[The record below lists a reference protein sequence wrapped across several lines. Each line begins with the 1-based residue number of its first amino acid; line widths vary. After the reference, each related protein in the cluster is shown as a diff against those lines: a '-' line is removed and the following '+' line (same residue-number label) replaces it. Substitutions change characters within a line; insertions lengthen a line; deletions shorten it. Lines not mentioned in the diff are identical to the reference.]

1 MDSHARWET
10 PRAEV
15 VAGVVA
21 QVVETAEAATE
32 EVTALTEVPSVGVP
46 QGEAVNAMVVAEVPS
61 VGVPQGK
68 AVNAM
73 VVAEVQRMCA
83 VMTEGLLESQRAQLA
98 STAEALATLIVRL

>member
-1 MDSHARWET
+1 VDSHARWET

-46 QGEAVNAMVVAEVPS
+46 QGEAVNAMVVAEV
-61 VGVPQGK
+61 
-68 AVNAM
+68 
-73 VVAEVQRMCA
+73 QRMCA